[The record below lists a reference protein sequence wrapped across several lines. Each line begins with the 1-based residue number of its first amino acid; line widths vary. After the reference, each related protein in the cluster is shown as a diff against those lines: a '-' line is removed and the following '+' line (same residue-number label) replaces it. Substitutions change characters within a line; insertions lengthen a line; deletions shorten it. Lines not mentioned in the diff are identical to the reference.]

1 MKFIITVLGLFL
13 LFPELGLSQSEV
25 ENTENPPIYIA
36 FLWHMHQPIYFPGE
50 TIVETQQAGHYE
62 YNVFDIHNER
72 TGPYTNWP
80 ADAIQKGINANL
92 PNLGASVS
100 FSGSLI
106 ENLNALEAN
115 GNGNFQ
121 NWKAPWRAMSDD
133 TTSLGNQRLDM
144 IGFGYHHPLMGLI
157 DEDDIRSQIQRHKA
171 ILTETFNVPYS
182 KGIFPPENAFEQD
195 MIPALVKEGIEW
207 ALVDNV
213 HFDRAADGYQW
224 NSGGS
229 VVEANKADVRNPDP
243 GDWVQLNNLWA
254 PTKISAQWGHQPHFV
269 EYTNPETGEEFR
281 MIAVP
286 TSRYLGNEDGRGG
299 FGALQYED
307 VLSQLEPYNTD
318 PDHPILVVLHH
329 DGDNHGGGS
338 SGYYGS
344 NFQSFVDWVKGQ
356 TDRFVATTVQDYL
369 DQFPPADNDVIH
381 VESGSWA
388 GADAG
393 DPEFKKWLG
402 DPGTDGYS
410 PDRHSWSVLTAA
422 QNALE
427 TVKDANPTHPGL
439 EEAKDIYYNAQASDY
454 WYWDGSLD
462 GIWDSHPARAA
473 NILYD
478 LLDDALSVSTESTP
492 PSIFDP
498 QREPYNPGEFEWSI
512 PADSDFEVWTYAH
525 DVSGMDEV
533 TLFYRTQTSGQIA
546 AQNKVYGDLNSWQ
559 TITMTG
565 TEQESRTTP
574 IPETAAD
581 LYKATIS
588 GVQSAMVDYFVMAT
602 DIHGNSAKTN
612 ISHVWVGDNS
622 GSGGGDN
629 GGGSDNSN
637 LTISP
642 DKPTRD
648 DQITISIANSTQGAM
663 LHWGVNNVG
672 STWVTPNESYWPQ
685 STELF
690 NGSGPAVESPFT
702 IHESEDSLSITIGP
716 FNDEAQSI
724 DRVRFVIHYEN
735 DTWENNGGNDY
746 GFDFEAQSDSTGG
759 GDGGEE
765 PPTNVE
771 PFVMDGA
778 LDGRHQTL
786 VQNGDNHLNLGWN
799 GKDLYISIPSAQ
811 QIGSDA
817 FIYVSDGTESA
828 NTAPWAKAGTV
839 TGLRA
844 SLGNESSNNYAGWNE
859 DRYTGGQFAS
869 ANITEAYIDLY
880 SLFNNKV
887 PDSILVAAVYYG
899 TNDGDDVEMQ
909 IPSGNGD
916 NIIEA
921 GEYATFDL
929 TAITTNT
936 QESSESAQPQQT
948 TLSQNYPNP
957 FNPATTISYS
967 LSTPTDVELTVYN
980 LLGMKV
986 TTLVSSSQS
995 AGDYSVQFDA
1005 SRLASGVYLYQ
1016 LKAGNLVETRKMIL
1030 MK

>member
-1 MKFIITVLGLFL
+1 MRLLIIALGLLFIIPQKGIGQKDTK
-13 LFPELGLSQSEV
+13 
-25 ENTENPPIYIA
+25 NTDNPPIYIA

-50 TIVETQQAGHYE
+50 TVVETQQSGHYE

-80 ADAIQKGINANL
+80 ADAVQKGIDANL
-92 PNLGASVS
+92 PNMGASVS

-106 ENLNALEAN
+106 ENLNALEAH

-121 NWKAPWRAMSDD
+121 NWKAPWRAMSEK
-133 TTSLGNQRLDM
+133 TTTLGNQRLDM

-157 DEDDIRSQIQRHKA
+157 DEEDIRSQIQRHKT

-207 ALVDNV
+207 ALVDNI

-229 VVEANKADVRNPDP
+229 VVESNKSDVRNPDP

-269 EYTNPETGEEFR
+269 EYTEPETGETFR

-318 PDHPILVVLHH
+318 PEHPILVVLHH

-344 NFQSFVDWVKGQ
+344 NFQNFVDWVKGQ
-356 TDRFVATTVQDYL
+356 PERFVATTIQDYL
-369 DQFPPADNDVIH
+369 DQFPPAENDVIH

-402 DPGTDGYS
+402 DPGSDGYS

-427 TVKDANPTHPGL
+427 TVKDANPNHPGL
-439 EEAKDIYYNAQASDY
+439 EEAKYIYYNAQASDY

-462 GIWDSHPARAA
+462 GIWDSHPARAS
-473 NILYD
+473 NILYN
-478 LLDDALSVSTESTP
+478 LLDDAWSVSTETTP

-512 PADSDFEVWTYAH
+512 PVSSDFEVWTYAH
-525 DVSGMDEV
+525 DVSGLEEV
-533 TLFYRTQTSGQIA
+533 TLYYRTQTSVEVTA
-546 AQNKVYGDLNSWQ
+546 DNKTYGDLNGWQ
-559 TITMTG
+559 TISMTG

-574 IPETAAD
+574 VPEKTAD
-581 LYKATIS
+581 LFTATIS
-588 GVQSAMVDYFVMAT
+588 DVTSSMVDYFVMAT

-622 GSGGGDN
+622 GSGSGG
-629 GGGSDNSN
+629 GGGSDNPD

-642 DKPTRD
+642 ENPTRD
-648 DQITISIANSTQGAM
+648 DEITISIANSAQGAM

-672 STWVTPNESYWPQ
+672 STWASPDQVYWPAN
-685 STELF
+685 TELF

-702 IHESEDSLSITIGP
+702 FHETEDSLSITIGP
-716 FNDEAQSI
+716 FNDETQTV

-735 DTWENNGGNDY
+735 DTWDNNGGNDY
-746 GFDFEAQSDSTGG
+746 GFDFETQSDTT
-759 GDGGEE
+759 DAGED
-765 PPTNVE
+765 PPTDTE
-771 PFVMDGA
+771 PFVMDGE
-778 LDGRHQTL
+778 LDGRHQTIA
-786 VQNGDNHLNLGWN
+786 QSGDYQLNVGWN
-799 GKDLYISIPSAQ
+799 GKDLYIAIPSAQ
-811 QIGSDA
+811 RVGMDA

-828 NTAPWAKAGTV
+828 NAAPWAKNGTV
-839 TGLRA
+839 TGMRA
-844 SLGNESSNNYAGWNE
+844 SLGNESDNNYAGWNE
-859 DRYTGGQFAS
+859 SRYTADQFAS
-869 ANITEAYIDLY
+869 ASLTEAYIDLY
-880 SLFNNKV
+880 SLFNNHV

-909 IPSGNGD
+909 IPSGNDDSFVEGD
-916 NIIEA
+916 
-921 GEYATFDL
+921 EYAVFDL
-929 TAITTNT
+929 TSITTEVENKT
-936 QESSESAQPQQT
+936 DLAQPVKT
-948 TLSQNYPNP
+948 TLNQNFPNP
-957 FNPATTISYS
+957 FNPSTTISYS
-967 LSTPTDVELTVYN
+967 LTEPSEVELTVFN

-986 TTLVSSSQS
+986 ATLVNASQS
-995 AGDYSVQFDA
+995 SGEYTIQFDA
-1005 SRLASGVYLYQ
+1005 SQLASGVYLYRLQ
-1016 LKAGNLVETRKMIL
+1016 AGNTTQTRKMIL